1 MRSYHQGNS
10 EAALELLLSGADSP
24 DASSPQPEAVLG
36 GSMSSGAAAEEEIAA
51 LVKAKAAAK
60 YGKLSQAKKDTQ
72 LYSAARGGKTEEV
85 EWLILAGA
93 NPNYVSDCELR
104 CSPLLTLERKKER
117 NIYFSFVH
125 FFQHCYLFCFES
137 STSNWSNQCIYC
149 VHLIAISHHHQNLS
163 SSFSFFLL
171 CICICSTKTTTN
183 TAS

>member
-60 YGKLSQAKKDTQ
+60 YGKLSQAQKDTQ
-72 LYSAARGGKTEEV
+72 LYSAAEGGKTEEV

-93 NPNYVSDCELR
+93 NPNYVSH
-104 CSPLLTLERKKER
+104 CS
-117 NIYFSFVH
+117 FSSAAAAS
-125 FFQHCYLFCFES
+125 FFSAAAASFS
-137 STSNWSNQCIYC
+137 SAAAASFSS
-149 VHLIAISHHHQNLS
+149 AAAASLS
-163 SSFSFFLL
+163 SSCMFSYWCFYSLS
-171 CICICSTKTTTN
+171 CSHSCALTPTHSWHPSTPT
-183 TAS
+183 